1 MGADVEGGSLGP
13 AEDSSMIPKKIA
25 RFLEGATVA
34 IGGSRDENLVPH
46 AHRISGWR
54 VGPDEQT
61 MTCLVAEGFTENLLP
76 SLEDNGQFAL
86 TVCEVPSHETY
97 QFKGNYVGSRP
108 IDEKDLA
115 VYELYRRRFV
125 ERVCELF
132 GFPEDR
138 VRTYLPHPCLAIDF
152 RVREIYLQT
161 PGPGAGSRL
170 VPREE

>member
-1 MGADVEGGSLGP
+1 
-13 AEDSSMIPKKIA
+13 MIPEKIV

-34 IGGSRDENLVPH
+34 MGGSRDGNRIPH
-46 AHRISGWR
+46 AHRISGWQ
-54 VGPDEQT
+54 VGPDEET

-97 QFKGNYVGSRP
+97 QFKGNYLGSRP
-108 IDEKDLA
+108 INEKDLV
-115 VYELYRRRFV
+115 VYEHYRRRFV
-125 ERVCELF
+125 ERVCGLF

-138 VRTYLPHPCLAIDF
+138 VRNYIPPPRLAIDF

-170 VPREE
+170 VPKEK